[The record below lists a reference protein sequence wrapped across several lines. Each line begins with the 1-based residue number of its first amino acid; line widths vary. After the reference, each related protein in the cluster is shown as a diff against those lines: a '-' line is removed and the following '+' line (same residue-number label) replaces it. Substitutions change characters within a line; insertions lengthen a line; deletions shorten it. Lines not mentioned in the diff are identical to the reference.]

1 MYFGQVMLCLKPN
14 GLKGLRLSSTLSE
27 RDMYQAFGVEEI
39 FTIVL

>member
-14 GLKGLRLSSTLSE
+14 GLKGLRLFRTLSE
-27 RDMYQAFGVEEI
+27 GDMYQTFGVEEI